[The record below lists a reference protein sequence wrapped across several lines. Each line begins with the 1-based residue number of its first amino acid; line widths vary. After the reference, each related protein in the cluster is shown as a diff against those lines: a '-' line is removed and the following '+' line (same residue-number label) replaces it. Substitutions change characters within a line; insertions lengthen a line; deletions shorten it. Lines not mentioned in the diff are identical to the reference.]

1 MSAHP
6 VVANAR
12 RAESHAATLMAYS
25 GQTGS
30 FILKSSLFALIISAT
45 VAGLPASSNAQP
57 RQIASSVYAT
67 FERSGSDTEL
77 IGLAIGD
84 LSPGSKVTINCSGVS
99 CPWETKTLNVDGTVK
114 TLAITDMFVDPIFK
128 PGTVLEIRVT
138 RPGTIGRV
146 FQYHTVSSANPRVTK
161 LCLKPG
167 SANPEPC

>member
-6 VVANAR
+6 VVATSR
-12 RAESHAATLMAYS
+12 RAEPPAATLMASS
-25 GQTGS
+25 GQTG
-30 FILKSSLFALIISAT
+30 ILILRSSLFALITSVTLTAI
-45 VAGLPASSNAQP
+45 PARTDAQP

-67 FERSGSDTEL
+67 FERSGSDTQL
-77 IGLAIGD
+77 IGLAVGD
-84 LSPGSKVTINCSGVS
+84 LSPGSKVTINCSGLS
-99 CPWETKTLNVDGTVK
+99 CPWDTKTLNVDGNVK

-146 FQYHTVSSANPRVTK
+146 FQYHTLSSADPRVTK